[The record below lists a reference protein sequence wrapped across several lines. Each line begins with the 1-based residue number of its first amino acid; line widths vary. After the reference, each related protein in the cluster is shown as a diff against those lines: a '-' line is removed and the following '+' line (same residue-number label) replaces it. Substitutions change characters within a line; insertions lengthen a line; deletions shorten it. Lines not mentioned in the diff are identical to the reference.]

1 MRRSIRG
8 FNIPLGN
15 LPPPTPPQKL
25 SLNAPPP
32 QKFLAK
38 DIISNCDFVHI
49 DQALKPR
56 SWSPFIL
63 SHSLMKVNCLPLN
76 TSLFKDIT
84 L

>member
-32 QKFLAK
+32 QNFLAK

-56 SWSPFIL
+56 SWNPFY
-63 SHSLMKVNCLPLN
+63 SEPFPHESE
-76 TSLFKDIT
+76 LFTFKHFLI
-84 L
+84 